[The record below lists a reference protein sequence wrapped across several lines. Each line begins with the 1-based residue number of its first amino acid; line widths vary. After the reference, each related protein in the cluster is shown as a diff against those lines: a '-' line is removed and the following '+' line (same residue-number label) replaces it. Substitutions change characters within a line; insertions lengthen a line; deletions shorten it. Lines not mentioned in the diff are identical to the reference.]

1 MGGFGSQPTG
11 QKVNP
16 FFIGQKELLKM
27 SETKRFY
34 WLKLQE
40 DFFEDDTIDFIESQE
55 NGEKY
60 CLFYLK
66 LCLKALKSEGKLIR
80 YVGNML
86 IPYDEKGLA
95 KLTRTDVDT
104 VRCALAL
111 FDKIGLISRL
121 DTGEIFISQ
130 LNEMVGTET
139 DKAKLMR
146 QKRAKEK
153 LLGNNVTPMLP
164 ECYTEK
170 EIDIEIEKNTEQEQE
185 EIPPSYIPK
194 TEYKK
199 CNDAL
204 REIHKLILIHNENQ
218 TDKKKKIGIYKDFFN
233 FSQNEGR
240 NFIELFRRNIDSA
253 EVVEALK
260 NYLRIASSDSYISS
274 FSISAFCKRVND
286 YIPDNFS
293 IEKYIDAP
301 KNEEDV
307 QAITQKFADDNL
319 YAEWFNYAVFHHNR
333 KKWLQAGKPSGKEF
347 EKWAEGCFNEDV
359 KSGRAD
365 ANGDYN

>member
-1 MGGFGSQPTG
+1 
-11 QKVNP
+11 
-16 FFIGQKELLKM
+16 M

-121 DTGEIFISQ
+121 DTGEIFINQ

-153 LLGNNVTPMLP
+153 LIGNNVTPMLP

-170 EIDIEIEKNTEQEQE
+170 DTDIDKPKKHKNGT
-185 EIPPSYIPK
+185 Y
-194 TEYKK
+194 
-199 CNDAL
+199 
-204 REIHKLILIHNENQ
+204 
-218 TDKKKKIGIYKDFFN
+218 
-233 FSQNEGR
+233 QNV
-240 NFIELFRRNIDSA
+240 L
-253 EVVEALK
+253 L
-260 NYLRIASSDSYISS
+260 SDSELMKLCETLGPDKAKAVI
-274 FSISAFCKRVND
+274 
-286 YIPDNFS
+286 DNFS
-293 IEKYIDAP
+293 ELKEMKGYKYKSDYLA
-301 KNEEDV
+301 
-307 QAITQKFADDNL
+307 L
-319 YAEWFNYAVFHHNR
+319 
-333 KKWLQAGKPSGKEF
+333 KKWGIEAY
-347 EKWAEGCFNEDV
+347 EKKNTT
-359 KSGRAD
+359 SQ
-365 ANGDYN
+365 NGGYVNNKRPASDSNVGEIPF

>member
-1 MGGFGSQPTG
+1 
-11 QKVNP
+11 
-16 FFIGQKELLKM
+16 M

-55 NGEKY
+55 NGERY

-86 IPYDEKGLA
+86 IPYDEAGLA

-111 FDKIGLISRL
+111 FDKIGLVSRL

-153 LLGNNVTPMLP
+153 LIGNNVTPMLP

-170 EIDIEIEKNTEQEQE
+170 DIEKEKEIKREQE
-185 EIPPSYIPK
+185 ESCVPSYVPQPIK
-194 TEYKK
+194 
-199 CNDAL
+199 
-204 REIHKLILIHNENQ
+204 
-218 TDKKKKIGIYKDFFN
+218 TDKETFQNFLNECFNLISEHNKSGKHKIPVSKNIMY
-233 FSQNEGR
+233 FSQKEGR
-240 NFIELFRRNIDSA
+240 DLLELSRQYEVGEIRIAILNYLKVANMETWKSGFSFNAFCRNIS
-253 EVVEALK
+253 E
-260 NYLRIASSDSYISS
+260 
-274 FSISAFCKRVND
+274 
-286 YIPDNFS
+286 YIPEYFD
-293 IEKYIDAP
+293 ITKYVEAP
-301 KNEEDV
+301 KNEEDIK
-307 QAITQKFADDNL
+307 AITESFAEKNMK
-319 YAEWFNYAVFHHNR
+319 EKWFDYAVFHHHR
-333 KKWLQAGKPSGKEF
+333 ADWIKAGKPEGNDF
-347 EKWAEGCFNEDV
+347 IKWADKVYNEDIE
-359 KSGRAD
+359 
-365 ANGDYN
+365 NGIKY

>member
-1 MGGFGSQPTG
+1 
-11 QKVNP
+11 
-16 FFIGQKELLKM
+16 M

-111 FDKIGLISRL
+111 FDKIGLVSRL
-121 DTGEIFISQ
+121 DTGEIFINQ

-153 LLGNNVTPMLP
+153 LISNNVTPMLP

-170 EIDIEIEKNTEQEQE
+170 EIDIEIEKKIEKEQE
-185 EIPPSYIPK
+185 EACVPSYIPQPLK
-194 TEYKK
+194 TNKESFQNFL
-199 CNDAL
+199 NDCFLLITNHNKNAK
-204 REIHKLILIHNENQ
+204 HKIPISKAIMYFTQ
-218 TDKKKKIGIYKDFFN
+218 K
-233 FSQNEGR
+233 EGR
-240 NFIELFRRNIDSA
+240 ELLELSRQYETSEIKSA
-253 EVVEALK
+253 LE
-260 NYLRIASSDSYISS
+260 NYLKVANSDSWKSS
-274 FSISAFCKRVND
+274 FSFGAFCKNISEYTAEYFD
-286 YIPDNFS
+286 MS
-293 IEKYIDAP
+293 KYIDTP
-301 KNEEDV
+301 KGGYVNNRRPASDSVGCDV
-307 QAITQKFADDNL
+307 DF
-319 YAEWFNYAVFHHNR
+319 
-333 KKWLQAGKPSGKEF
+333 
-347 EKWAEGCFNEDV
+347 
-359 KSGRAD
+359 
-365 ANGDYN
+365 

>member
-1 MGGFGSQPTG
+1 
-11 QKVNP
+11 
-16 FFIGQKELLKM
+16 M

-111 FDKIGLISRL
+111 FDKIGLVSRL
-121 DTGEIFISQ
+121 DTGEIFINQ

-170 EIDIEIEKNTEQEQE
+170 EIDIELEKETEQELTMPAYVPQPLKTNKE
-185 EIPPSYIPK
+185 CFQFFLNDCFLMITDHNKSGKHKIPISKAIMYFTQK
-194 TEYKK
+194 
-199 CNDAL
+199 
-204 REIHKLILIHNENQ
+204 
-218 TDKKKKIGIYKDFFN
+218 
-233 FSQNEGR
+233 EGR
-240 NFIELFRRNIDSA
+240 ELLELSRQYETGEIKN
-253 EVVEALK
+253 ALQ
-260 NYLRIASSDSYISS
+260 NYLKVANSDTWKSGFS
-274 FSISAFCKRVND
+274 FGAFCKNISEYTAEYFD
-286 YIPDNFS
+286 IS
-293 IEKYIDAP
+293 KYIDAP
-301 KNEEDV
+301 KNKEDV
-307 QAITQKFADDNL
+307 QTITDAFAEKNKTEKWFDYAILHRHREDWIK
-319 YAEWFNYAVFHHNR
+319 
-333 KKWLQAGKPSGKEF
+333 AGKPEGNDF
-347 EKWAEGCFNEDV
+347 IKWADKVYNEDV
-359 KSGRAD
+359 S
-365 ANGDYN
+365 NGITY

>member
-1 MGGFGSQPTG
+1 
-11 QKVNP
+11 
-16 FFIGQKELLKM
+16 M

-55 NGEKY
+55 NGERY

-111 FDKIGLISRL
+111 FDKIGLVSRL
-121 DTGEIFISQ
+121 DTGEIFINQ

-139 DKAKLMR
+139 EKAKLMR

-153 LLGNNVTPMLP
+153 LISNNVTPMLP

-170 EIDIEIEKNTEQEQE
+170 DIEKEKEQEKDINSQ
-185 EIPPSYIPK
+185 K
-194 TEYKK
+194 TQK
-199 CNDAL
+199 
-204 REIHKLILIHNENQ
+204 HKNGTYQNVLLSDTEL
-218 TDKKKKIGIYKDFFN
+218 KKICD
-233 FSQNEGR
+233 
-240 NFIELFRRNIDSA
+240 ELGADKAKAVI
-253 EVVEALK
+253 
-260 NYLRIASSDSYISS
+260 
-274 FSISAFCKRVND
+274 
-286 YIPDNFS
+286 DNFS
-293 IEKYIDAP
+293 ELKEMKGYKYKSDYLA
-301 KNEEDV
+301 
-307 QAITQKFADDNL
+307 L
-319 YAEWFNYAVFHHNR
+319 
-333 KKWLQAGKPSGKEF
+333 KKWGIEAF
-347 EKWAEGCFNEDV
+347 EKKYTTSQNCGYVNNKRPASDNKVGEIDF
-359 KSGRAD
+359 
-365 ANGDYN
+365 

>member
-1 MGGFGSQPTG
+1 
-11 QKVNP
+11 
-16 FFIGQKELLKM
+16 M
-27 SETKRFY
+27 SENKRFY

-104 VRCALAL
+104 VRSALML

-153 LLGNNVTPMLP
+153 LISNNVTQELP
-164 ECYTEK
+164 ECYTEIELEK
-170 EIDIEIEKNTEQEQE
+170 EKELKKDIEVEGETTTRFHKPSISEIQQYCEERQNTINAEKFFNYYEANGWKVGKNKMKDWKACVRTWEQNE
-185 EIPPSYIPK
+185 
-194 TEYKK
+194 KK
-199 CNDAL
+199 Y
-204 REIHKLILIHNENQ
+204 NQ
-218 TDKKKKIGIYKDFFN
+218 TSQKNNFNKSELDDKISLGDIGGWK
-233 FSQNEGR
+233 
-240 NFIELFRRNIDSA
+240 
-253 EVVEALK
+253 
-260 NYLRIASSDSYISS
+260 
-274 FSISAFCKRVND
+274 
-286 YIPDNFS
+286 
-293 IEKYIDAP
+293 
-301 KNEEDV
+301 
-307 QAITQKFADDNL
+307 
-319 YAEWFNYAVFHHNR
+319 
-333 KKWLQAGKPSGKEF
+333 
-347 EKWAEGCFNEDV
+347 
-359 KSGRAD
+359 
-365 ANGDYN
+365 

>member
-1 MGGFGSQPTG
+1 
-11 QKVNP
+11 
-16 FFIGQKELLKM
+16 M
-27 SETKRFY
+27 SENKRFY

-104 VRCALAL
+104 VRSALML

-153 LLGNNVTPMLP
+153 LISNNVTQELP
-164 ECYTEK
+164 ECYTEIELEK
-170 EIDIEIEKNTEQEQE
+170 EKELKKDIEVEGETTTRFHKPSISEIQQYCEERQNTINAEKFFNYYEANGWKVGKNKMKDWKACVRTWEQNEKKYATSQNGGYVNNRRPASDSKVGEID
-185 EIPPSYIPK
+185 
-194 TEYKK
+194 
-199 CNDAL
+199 
-204 REIHKLILIHNENQ
+204 
-218 TDKKKKIGIYKDFFN
+218 F
-233 FSQNEGR
+233 
-240 NFIELFRRNIDSA
+240 
-253 EVVEALK
+253 
-260 NYLRIASSDSYISS
+260 
-274 FSISAFCKRVND
+274 
-286 YIPDNFS
+286 
-293 IEKYIDAP
+293 
-301 KNEEDV
+301 
-307 QAITQKFADDNL
+307 
-319 YAEWFNYAVFHHNR
+319 
-333 KKWLQAGKPSGKEF
+333 
-347 EKWAEGCFNEDV
+347 
-359 KSGRAD
+359 
-365 ANGDYN
+365 

>member
-1 MGGFGSQPTG
+1 
-11 QKVNP
+11 
-16 FFIGQKELLKM
+16 M

-55 NGEKY
+55 NGERY

-111 FDKIGLISRL
+111 FDKIGLVSRL
-121 DTGEIFISQ
+121 DTGEIFINQ

-153 LLGNNVTPMLP
+153 LISNNVTPMLP
-164 ECYTEK
+164 ECYTEIELEK
-170 EIDIEIEKNTEQEQE
+170 EKEQEKEKETKKENPDYKKVIEQYFNNYKNLFEQKRLNTEKPYFTQRSGKAIKDILTRLSLDNVITILNNAMSDNWIVENGYAITTILAESQINKLLNGKNTTSQNKGFNKE
-185 EIPPSYIPK
+185 SLK
-194 TEYKK
+194 
-199 CNDAL
+199 D
-204 REIHKLILIHNENQ
+204 
-218 TDKKKKIGIYKDFFN
+218 KDFFN
-233 FSQNEGR
+233 M
-240 NFIELFRRNIDSA
+240 
-253 EVVEALK
+253 
-260 NYLRIASSDSYISS
+260 
-274 FSISAFCKRVND
+274 
-286 YIPDNFS
+286 
-293 IEKYIDAP
+293 
-301 KNEEDV
+301 
-307 QAITQKFADDNL
+307 
-319 YAEWFNYAVFHHNR
+319 
-333 KKWLQAGKPSGKEF
+333 
-347 EKWAEGCFNEDV
+347 
-359 KSGRAD
+359 
-365 ANGDYN
+365 

>member
-1 MGGFGSQPTG
+1 
-11 QKVNP
+11 
-16 FFIGQKELLKM
+16 M

-40 DFFEDDTIDFIESQE
+40 DFFEEDTIDFIESQE

-104 VRCALAL
+104 VRSALML

-153 LLGNNVTPMLP
+153 LISNNVTQELP
-164 ECYTEK
+164 ECYTEIELEK
-170 EIDIEIEKNTEQEQE
+170 EKELKKDIELEGEITTRFHKPSISEIQQYCEERQNTINAEKFFNYYEANGWKVGKNKMKDWKACVRTWEQNEKKYNQTSQNNGYVNNKRPASDSKVGEID
-185 EIPPSYIPK
+185 
-194 TEYKK
+194 
-199 CNDAL
+199 
-204 REIHKLILIHNENQ
+204 
-218 TDKKKKIGIYKDFFN
+218 F
-233 FSQNEGR
+233 
-240 NFIELFRRNIDSA
+240 
-253 EVVEALK
+253 
-260 NYLRIASSDSYISS
+260 
-274 FSISAFCKRVND
+274 
-286 YIPDNFS
+286 
-293 IEKYIDAP
+293 
-301 KNEEDV
+301 
-307 QAITQKFADDNL
+307 
-319 YAEWFNYAVFHHNR
+319 
-333 KKWLQAGKPSGKEF
+333 
-347 EKWAEGCFNEDV
+347 
-359 KSGRAD
+359 
-365 ANGDYN
+365 

>member
-1 MGGFGSQPTG
+1 
-11 QKVNP
+11 
-16 FFIGQKELLKM
+16 M
-27 SETKRFY
+27 SENKRFY

-104 VRCALAL
+104 VRSALML

-153 LLGNNVTPMLP
+153 LISNNVTQELP
-164 ECYTEK
+164 ECYTEIELEK
-170 EIDIEIEKNTEQEQE
+170 EKELKKDIEKDT
-185 EIPPSYIPK
+185 K
-194 TEYKK
+194 
-199 CNDAL
+199 
-204 REIHKLILIHNENQ
+204 HKLGTYFNVLLSDKELQKLVDELGSEKTGAVIANFSELKEMKGYKYKSDYLALKKWGIDAYEKRNQ
-218 TDKKKKIGIYKDFFN
+218 TSSKQNKNVKQDMADFF
-233 FSQNEGR
+233 
-240 NFIELFRRNIDSA
+240 
-253 EVVEALK
+253 
-260 NYLRIASSDSYISS
+260 
-274 FSISAFCKRVND
+274 
-286 YIPDNFS
+286 
-293 IEKYIDAP
+293 
-301 KNEEDV
+301 EE
-307 QAITQKFADDNL
+307 N
-319 YAEWFNYAVFHHNR
+319 
-333 KKWLQAGKPSGKEF
+333 
-347 EKWAEGCFNEDV
+347 
-359 KSGRAD
+359 
-365 ANGDYN
+365 

>member
-1 MGGFGSQPTG
+1 
-11 QKVNP
+11 
-16 FFIGQKELLKM
+16 M

-153 LLGNNVTPMLP
+153 LISNNVTPMLP
-164 ECYTEK
+164 ECYTDIELEK
-170 EIDIEIEKNTEQEQE
+170 EKELKKDIELEGETTTRFHKPSISEIQQYCEERKNTVNAE
-185 EIPPSYIPK
+185 K
-194 TEYKK
+194 
-199 CNDAL
+199 
-204 REIHKLILIHNENQ
+204 
-218 TDKKKKIGIYKDFFN
+218 FFN
-233 FSQNEGR
+233 YYEANGWKVGKNKMKDWKACVRTWEQNEKKYQTSQKT
-240 NFIELFRRNIDSA
+240 NFN
-253 EVVEALK
+253 K
-260 NYLRIASSDSYISS
+260 SDLDDKISLGE
-274 FSISAFCKRVND
+274 IGGWK
-286 YIPDNFS
+286 
-293 IEKYIDAP
+293 
-301 KNEEDV
+301 
-307 QAITQKFADDNL
+307 
-319 YAEWFNYAVFHHNR
+319 
-333 KKWLQAGKPSGKEF
+333 
-347 EKWAEGCFNEDV
+347 
-359 KSGRAD
+359 
-365 ANGDYN
+365 

>member
-1 MGGFGSQPTG
+1 
-11 QKVNP
+11 
-16 FFIGQKELLKM
+16 M
-27 SETKRFY
+27 SETKRYY

-153 LLGNNVTPMLP
+153 AIVGNNVTQPLP
-164 ECYTEK
+164 KCYTEIEIEK
-170 EIDIEIEKNTEQEQE
+170 EIDIDKELEIEKGHSTTPARNRKSSHFQKPTVQEVNEYIQEQGYSVNAE
-185 EIPPSYIPK
+185 RFFDYYESNGWKVGKWQMQDWRAAVRNWNRMDKERNAQRNAPEK
-194 TEYKK
+194 RRAEGHT
-199 CNDAL
+199 DA
-204 REIHKLILIHNENQ
+204 
-218 TDKKKKIGIYKDFFN
+218 
-233 FSQNEGR
+233 
-240 NFIELFRRNIDSA
+240 
-253 EVVEALK
+253 
-260 NYLRIASSDSYISS
+260 
-274 FSISAFCKRVND
+274 D
-286 YIPDNFS
+286 YIRDF
-293 IEKYIDAP
+293 EGLD
-301 KNEEDV
+301 
-307 QAITQKFADDNL
+307 
-319 YAEWFNYAVFHHNR
+319 
-333 KKWLQAGKPSGKEF
+333 EF
-347 EKWAEGCFNEDV
+347 
-359 KSGRAD
+359 
-365 ANGDYN
+365 

>member
-1 MGGFGSQPTG
+1 
-11 QKVNP
+11 
-16 FFIGQKELLKM
+16 M

-40 DFFEDDTIDFIESQE
+40 DFFEEDTIDFIESQE

-104 VRCALAL
+104 VRSALML

-153 LLGNNVTPMLP
+153 LISNNVTQELP
-164 ECYTEK
+164 ECYTEIELEK
-170 EIDIEIEKNTEQEQE
+170 EKELKKDIEVEGETTTRFHKPSISEIQQYCGERQNTINAEKFFNYYEANGWKVGKNKMKDWKACVRTWEQNE
-185 EIPPSYIPK
+185 
-194 TEYKK
+194 KK
-199 CNDAL
+199 YTSQKGFNNSKLND
-204 REIHKLILIHNENQ
+204 R
-218 TDKKKKIGIYKDFFN
+218 DFFN
-233 FSQNEGR
+233 
-240 NFIELFRRNIDSA
+240 
-253 EVVEALK
+253 
-260 NYLRIASSDSYISS
+260 
-274 FSISAFCKRVND
+274 
-286 YIPDNFS
+286 
-293 IEKYIDAP
+293 
-301 KNEEDV
+301 
-307 QAITQKFADDNL
+307 
-319 YAEWFNYAVFHHNR
+319 
-333 KKWLQAGKPSGKEF
+333 
-347 EKWAEGCFNEDV
+347 
-359 KSGRAD
+359 
-365 ANGDYN
+365 

>member
-1 MGGFGSQPTG
+1 
-11 QKVNP
+11 
-16 FFIGQKELLKM
+16 M

-104 VRCALAL
+104 VRSALML

-153 LLGNNVTPMLP
+153 LISNNVTQELP
-164 ECYTEK
+164 ECYTELETEK
-170 EIDIEIEKNTEQEQE
+170 EKELKKDIEVEGETTTRFHKPSISEIQQYCEERKNTINAEKFFNYYEANGWKVGKNKMKDWKACVRTWEQNE
-185 EIPPSYIPK
+185 
-194 TEYKK
+194 KK
-199 CNDAL
+199 Y
-204 REIHKLILIHNENQ
+204 NQ
-218 TDKKKKIGIYKDFFN
+218 T
-233 FSQNEGR
+233 SQNKSF
-240 NFIELFRRNIDSA
+240 NKSELDD
-253 EVVEALK
+253 K
-260 NYLRIASSDSYISS
+260 ISLGE
-274 FSISAFCKRVND
+274 IGGWK
-286 YIPDNFS
+286 
-293 IEKYIDAP
+293 
-301 KNEEDV
+301 
-307 QAITQKFADDNL
+307 
-319 YAEWFNYAVFHHNR
+319 
-333 KKWLQAGKPSGKEF
+333 
-347 EKWAEGCFNEDV
+347 
-359 KSGRAD
+359 
-365 ANGDYN
+365 